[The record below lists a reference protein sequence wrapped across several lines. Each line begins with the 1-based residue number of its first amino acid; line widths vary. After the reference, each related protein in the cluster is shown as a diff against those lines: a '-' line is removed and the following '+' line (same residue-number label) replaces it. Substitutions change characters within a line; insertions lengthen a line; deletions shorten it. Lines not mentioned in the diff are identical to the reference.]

1 MPPSHSPAG
10 CLLNPYLSTSTNGG
24 IGFGKQLL
32 VSSGP
37 THPNINFGGTFIG
50 DYNGVAATVHAVQS
64 HLDRRSA
71 SQAHPPRLSLQA
83 G

>member
-24 IGFGKQLL
+24 IGFGEQLL

-37 THPNINFGGTFIG
+37 TDPNINFSGTFIG
-50 DYNGVAATVHAVQS
+50 DYNGVAASAHAV
-64 HLDRRSA
+64 
-71 SQAHPPRLSLQA
+71 HPIWTDARFPGPPA
-83 G
+83 PP